1 MKALLVLVLLGGAAV
16 AGQTQAVVGGKSDR
30 DAFWIADNDCP
41 RVVSEDFDGWVLC
54 EDARGHLIFS
64 EDKAGKIKQDIDLT
78 ALSEAMPMDVPALY
92 TESEKH
98 SYSRTF
104 DRVYFPAYFKKLMEA
119 CINSGGVVDGDDC
132 IFTELPHWTCAEK
145 SRILLTA
152 EDGTKHCIKFPAAPE
167 PAKAVS
173 DCGPPD
179 NCDLYHAPQ
188 DGKFYIVPVRPVPV
202 KP

>member
-1 MKALLVLVLLGGAAV
+1 V
-16 AGQTQAVVGGKSDR
+16 
-30 DAFWIADNDCP
+30 
-41 RVVSEDFDGWVLC
+41 
-54 EDARGHLIFS
+54 
-64 EDKAGKIKQDIDLT
+64 
-78 ALSEAMPMDVPALY
+78 
-92 TESEKH
+92 ES
-98 SYSRTF
+98 T
-104 DRVYFPAYFKKLMEA
+104 
-119 CINSGGVVDGDDC
+119 
-132 IFTELPHWTCAEK
+132 TCADK

-152 EDGTKHCIKFPAAPE
+152 EDGTKHCIKFPAA